1 MKTIKN
7 YGTTKKNNK
16 IIWDMFDK
24 DSGRESDDNIECIY
38 SCDNDDNKCIK
49 CGEPLFISDEGF
61 NCCSNYLCGKIYRES
76 LDYGPE
82 WRFYGADDTSNSDPT
97 RCGLPVNPLLKE
109 SSFACEILCNSKSSY
124 EMKKIKQYSKWNA
137 MPYKE
142 KSKYDDFQIII
153 ALASNSGI
161 PKIIIDDAIRY
172 YDKISTIKTYRGV
185 NRDGLLAASIYISC
199 SKNNNPRTSKEIA
212 DIFRL
217 DNTSATRGCKN
228 ALSILAD
235 LENYEMEKTVLHNST
250 PSSFIHRYCSKL
262 SINHE
267 LTQLCLFIASN
278 VERNKLIPENTPH
291 SIAAGIVY
299 FVCQKCNLNIS
310 KKTINTISKISEV
323 TINKCFKKLEVVE
336 DKLIPKIILNKYVSS
351 S

>member
-1 MKTIKN
+1 MKTFKN
-7 YGTTKKNNK
+7 YSGTKNNK
-16 IIWDMFDK
+16 IIWDMFDSE
-24 DSGRESDDNIECIY
+24 SGKNNDNIECIY
-38 SCDNDDNKCIK
+38 SSENDDNKCIK
-49 CGEPLFISDEGF
+49 CGDPLFVSDEGF
-61 NCCSNYLCGKIYRES
+61 SCCSNYSCGKIYKEC

-82 WRFYGADDTSNSDPT
+82 WRFYGADDTSSTDPT

-109 SSFACEILCNSKSSY
+109 SSFACEIVCNSKSSY

-142 KSKYDDFQIII
+142 KSKYDDFQIISS
-153 ALASNSGI
+153 LASNSGI

-172 YDKISTIKTYRGV
+172 YDKISNIKTYRGV

-199 SKNNNPRTSKEIA
+199 SVNNNPRTSKEIA
-212 DIFRL
+212 DIFKL

-228 ALSILAD
+228 ALSILGD
-235 LENYEMEKTVLHNST
+235 LEKDNAEKTVLHNST

-262 SINHE
+262 SINQE
-267 LTQLCLFIASN
+267 LTHLCLFIAN
-278 VERNKLIPENTPH
+278 IVEKTKLIPENTPH
-291 SIAAGIVY
+291 SISAGIIY

-310 KKTINTISKISEV
+310 KKTINSISDTSEV

-336 DKLIPKIILNKYVSS
+336 DKLIPKIILKKYVTTS
-351 S
+351 